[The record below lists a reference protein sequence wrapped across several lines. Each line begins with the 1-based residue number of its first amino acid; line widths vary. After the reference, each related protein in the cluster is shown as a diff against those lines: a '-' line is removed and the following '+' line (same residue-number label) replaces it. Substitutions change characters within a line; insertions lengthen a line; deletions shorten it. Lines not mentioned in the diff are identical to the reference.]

1 MLGRSGSVLLPAGG
15 VKGRRV
21 KGRDPVTSVSV
32 VAASHATV
40 LPSSAFNSGSGITVV
55 SGSTRVIGLTGSDL
69 GGGGGGTA
77 ARRGGSAGRVRGD
90 GRQAQVDDRLA
101 RQIHAKLILYHLLD
115 LAADLLFL
123 LGAVD
128 VVIDQNVHLH
138 DGSAQV
144 VVDGDL
150 STLDVRYFHNGSVDL
165 LAHRLRVHVGA
176 ALSPLHDQALRLLRV

>member
-32 VAASHATV
+32 VAASLATV

-90 GRQAQVDDRLA
+90 VGDWLTWGAAAGTACGISAPTGVRLRLMIGSLA
-101 RQIHAKLILYHLLD
+101 RYTP
-115 LAADLLFL
+115 
-123 LGAVD
+123 
-128 VVIDQNVHLH
+128 
-138 DGSAQV
+138 S
-144 VVDGDL
+144 
-150 STLDVRYFHNGSVDL
+150 
-165 LAHRLRVHVGA
+165 
-176 ALSPLHDQALRLLRV
+176 